1 MRQDPQYRRS
11 PRARELPTFYYHTH
25 FLEMLAFVETH
36 YAHVLSPEQRAF
48 RRDFDA
54 LSFPA
59 QCLYVRMVNRRGR
72 LFARKRLRYAEIDDI
87 DAAIDELDAARF
99 LAAPTAEA
107 VDDLLA
113 LTTRARLLDALRP
126 RLAGIKGSMKKAELL
141 AFARAHAR
149 RDELLAWLPT
159 EGIVA
164 QGLVEDVRFLL
175 FLFFGRVQ
183 DGLTQFTMRDLGL
196 VRTQEANDGY
206 EARFADRD
214 DARHA
219 WYFATRLEAL
229 PSDERAAREALAELD
244 EWPVPQAPLAADL
257 RDRLALELGQALEHD
272 PDAALRVYERG
283 ESVQCS
289 ERTIRLLLS
298 SGRREEARSY
308 LERCIDAPSSD
319 EEALLASDIYARK
332 FGAKRTSALT
342 DQLRAAPLIELDEAH
357 RGAPERAAVQWFRD
371 QGQQAFR
378 VENGLWRTLFGLL
391 FWDLL
396 FEGEAAGTHSP
407 FERLPSVLVEG
418 RFLSR
423 HGEAVA
429 ARLALLED
437 RDAARRHL
445 LRVSVARFGTPNGI
459 FRWRQP
465 VLDAMYALIAVAPAG
480 ALRAIMLQFCED
492 YMTVRHGYPDLMV
505 IDEAGARFVEIK
517 ADGDQLRRNQLL
529 RLEQLRRAGF
539 RAEVLRVRWVL
550 HPAQAYVVVDV
561 ETTGG
566 RGEQH
571 RVTEIG
577 AVKVVDGRIVGRFE
591 TLLNPQRSI
600 PPGITR
606 LTGIT
611 QAMVADAPVFADI
624 ADRFAEFLQ
633 GAIFVAHNVEFDYR
647 FIGQEFRRLGR
658 SFRMPKLC
666 TCASMR
672 KLYPG
677 HGSYGLAAL
686 TAAYDIPLE
695 SHHRALCDA
704 EAAAHLLL
712 MINEKRLEQLRPGEV
727 DVVETS
733 RRAGVQSAST
743 AL

>member
-1 MRQDPQYRRS
+1 M
-11 PRARELPTFYYHTH
+11 
-25 FLEMLAFVETH
+25 EMLDFVAAH
-36 YAHVLSPEQRAF
+36 YAHVLSPSQQAF
-48 RRDFDA
+48 RRDFTA
-54 LSFPA
+54 LSFAA

-72 LFARKRLRYAEIDDI
+72 LFVRKRLRYPEIADI
-87 DAAIDELDAARF
+87 DAVIGELDAARF
-99 LAAPTAEA
+99 LDRPTPGY
-107 VDDLLA
+107 VDELLV
-113 LTTRARLLDALRP
+113 LMTRAQLVDALRP
-126 RLAGIKGSMKKAELL
+126 RLGGIKASMKKADLIDI
-141 AFARAHAR
+141 ARARAR
-149 RDELLAWLPT
+149 RDELFAWLPT
-159 EGIVA
+159 DGLVA
-164 QGLVEDVRFLL
+164 QGRADDARFLL

-196 VRTQEANDGY
+196 VRAQEPGESY
-206 EARFADRD
+206 EARFVERD
-214 DARHA
+214 DAVHA

-229 PSDERAAREALAELD
+229 ASGEVGVEQALAELD
-244 EWPVPQAPLAADL
+244 AWPVPQASRAADL
-257 RDRLALELGQALEHD
+257 RDRLALKLGQALEHD
-272 PDAALRVYERG
+272 PASALRVYERG

-298 SGRREEARSY
+298 SGRREEARGY
-308 LERCIDAPSSD
+308 LERCIRAPSSD

-332 FGAKRTSALT
+332 FGRKRTSALT
-342 DQLRAAPLIELDEAH
+342 DQLRSAPVIELDEAH
-357 RGAPERAAVQWFRD
+357 RGAPERAAVQWFRG

-396 FEGEAAGTHSP
+396 YEGEAAGTHSP
-407 FERLPSVLVEG
+407 FERLPSVLIEG
-418 RFLSR
+418 RFVAE
-423 HGEAVA
+423 HGETIA
-429 ARLALLED
+429 ARLALFED
-437 RDAARRHL
+437 RDAAKRHL

-465 VLDAMYALIAVAPAG
+465 ILDAMYALIDVAPADG
-480 ALRAIMLQFCED
+480 LRRIMMQFCDD
-492 YMTVRHGYPDLMV
+492 YPAVRHGYPDLMV
-505 IDEAGARFVEIK
+505 IDTAGVRFVEIK

-550 HPAQAYVVVDV
+550 DPAQTYVVVDV

-577 AVKVVDGRIVGRFE
+577 AVKVVNGEIADRFQ

-611 QAMVADAPVFADI
+611 PQMVADAPVFAEV
-624 ADRFAEFLQ
+624 ADGLAAFLE
-633 GAIFVAHNVEFDYR
+633 GAIFVAHNVDFDYR

-666 TCASMR
+666 TCAAMR

-677 HGSYGLAAL
+677 HASYGLAAL
-686 TAAYDIPLE
+686 TAAYDIPLD

-712 MINEKRLEQLRPGEV
+712 MINDKRQEELRQDGQRQ
-727 DVVETS
+727 
-733 RRAGVQSAST
+733 RRQHT
-743 AL
+743 AA